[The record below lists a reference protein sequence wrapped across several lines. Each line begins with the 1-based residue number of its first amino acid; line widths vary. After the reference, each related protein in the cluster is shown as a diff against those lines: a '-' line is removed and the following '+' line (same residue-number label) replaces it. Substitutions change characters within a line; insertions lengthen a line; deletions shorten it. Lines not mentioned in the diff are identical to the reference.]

1 MKDEVRPI
9 SEMDAEVAARRLRNR
24 LETAPKEVQ
33 KRLLRAL
40 IGQVVVHPDLIEVEG
55 PEPAL
60 AETADAARRSEDFPL
75 SQVHTSDR
83 EWWVM

>member
-1 MKDEVRPI
+1 M
-9 SEMDAEVAARRLRNR
+9 SR

-33 KRLLRAL
+33 KRLLRTL
-40 IGQVVVHPDLIEVEG
+40 VGPVVVHPDQIEVEG

-60 AETADAARRSEDFPL
+60 AETARRPEDFPL
-75 SQVHTSDR
+75 SQVHAPDR